1 MTNRTGGTGYQP
13 DPRRV
18 VGDYFRLERWEL
30 PPPDGVDA
38 PSEFGGRVPV
48 DTHQRGPAGGLVTG
62 GLLSCLDN
70 LGGFTAGIA
79 VLPEWVVTT
88 SMMVT
93 IADLAHRGPLRLH
106 ARVLRR
112 GRKAVVTAIDV
123 FDEGAEDRAVAVAT
137 MTCSVL
143 DPGPRDVEFE
153 RPFSI
158 PMAPPDPHARPPLDF
173 FCIEPA
179 TLEPETGE
187 LASGEPGT
195 GPITRLG
202 LEEHL
207 RNPWGILHGGAVAM
221 LAEVGACRAAE
232 AAGVATSGRVT
243 AGDTVLHYLFP
254 ARVGPVEAR
263 CEVLGARDG
272 RAVVRVAIHDVG
284 AEDRLVSVGSLTVV
298 SV

>member
-1 MTNRTGGTGYQP
+1 VKQAAKPAGYEP

-18 VGDYFRLERWEL
+18 VGDYFRLERWEI

-48 DTHQRGPAGGLVTG
+48 DAHQRGPGGGLVTG
-62 GLLSCLDN
+62 GLLSSLDN

-93 IADLAHRGPLRLH
+93 FSDLSHRGPLRLH

-112 GRKAVVTAIDV
+112 GRKAVVTALDV
-123 FDEGAEDRAVAVAT
+123 LDEGADDRAVAVAT

-143 DPGPRDVEFE
+143 DPGSRDLEFE

-158 PMAPPDPHARPPLDF
+158 PMAPPDPLARPPLEF
-173 FCIEPA
+173 FGI
-179 TLEPETGE
+179 
-187 LASGEPGT
+187 EPGT

-221 LAEVGACRAAE
+221 LAEVGACRAVD
-232 AAGVATSGRVT
+232 AARARTSRGPL
-243 AGDTVLHYLFP
+243 AAADTVLHYLFP
-254 ARVGPVEAR
+254 AKVGPVEAR
-263 CEVLGARDG
+263 CEVLGEREG
-272 RAVVRVAIHDVG
+272 HAVVRVAIHDVG
-284 AEDRLVSVGSLTVV
+284 AEERLVTVGSVTVV
-298 SV
+298 AV

>member
-1 MTNRTGGTGYQP
+1 MTHVANSTGYVP

-18 VGDYFRLERWEL
+18 VGDYFRLERWEI
-30 PPPDGVDA
+30 PPPAGVDA

-48 DTHQRGPAGGLVTG
+48 DAHQRGPGGGLVTG
-62 GLLSCLDN
+62 GLLTSLDN

-93 IADLAHRGPLRLH
+93 VSDLSHRGPLRLH

-112 GRKAVVTAIDV
+112 GRKAVVAGIDV
-123 FDEGAEDRAVAVAT
+123 VDEGADDRAVAVAT

-143 DPGPRDVEFE
+143 DPGPRDLEFE

-158 PMAPPDPHARPPLDF
+158 PMAPPDPLARPPLEF
-173 FCIEPA
+173 FGI
-179 TLEPETGE
+179 
-187 LASGEPGT
+187 EPGT

-221 LAEVGACRAAE
+221 LAEVGACRAVEGERVGASGSRV
-232 AAGVATSGRVT
+232 AAS
-243 AGDTVLHYLFP
+243 DTVLHYLYP
-254 ARVGPVEAR
+254 AKIGPVEAR
-263 CEVLGARDG
+263 CEVLGAGEG
-272 RAVVRVAIHDVG
+272 RGVVRVAIHDVG
-284 AEDRLVSVGSLTVV
+284 AEDRLVTVGAVTVV
-298 SV
+298 TV

>member
-1 MTNRTGGTGYQP
+1 MTHVANSTGYVP

-18 VGDYFRLERWEL
+18 VGDYFRLERWEI
-30 PPPDGVDA
+30 PPPAGVDG

-48 DTHQRGPAGGLVTG
+48 DADQRGPGGGLVTG
-62 GLLSCLDN
+62 GLLTSLDN

-93 IADLAHRGPLRLH
+93 VSDLSHRGPLRLH

-112 GRKAVVTAIDV
+112 GRKAVVAGIDV
-123 FDEGAEDRAVAVAT
+123 VDEGADDRAVAVAT

-143 DPGPRDVEFE
+143 DPGPRDLEFE

-158 PMAPPDPHARPPLDF
+158 PMAPPDPLARPPLEF
-173 FCIEPA
+173 FGI
-179 TLEPETGE
+179 
-187 LASGEPGT
+187 EPGT

-232 AAGVATSGRVT
+232 GERVGASGSRVAAS
-243 AGDTVLHYLFP
+243 DTVLHYLYP
-254 ARVGPVEAR
+254 AKIGPVEAR
-263 CEVLGARDG
+263 CEVLGAREG
-272 RAVVRVAIHDVG
+272 RGVVRVAIHDVG
-284 AEDRLVSVGSLTVV
+284 AEDRLVTVGAVTVV
-298 SV
+298 TV

>member
-1 MTNRTGGTGYQP
+1 MADRTGYRP

-18 VGDYFRLERWEL
+18 VGDYFRLERWEI

-38 PSEFGGRVPV
+38 PSEFGGRIPV
-48 DTHQRGPAGGLVTG
+48 DPHQRGHAGGIVTG
-62 GLLSCLDN
+62 GLLSSLDN

-93 IADLAHRGPLRLH
+93 FADLSHRGPLRLH

-112 GRKAVVTAIDV
+112 GRKAVVTGIDV
-123 FDEGAEDRAVAVAT
+123 VDEGADDRAVAVAT

-143 DPGPRDVEFE
+143 DPGTRDLEFE

-158 PMAPPDPHARPPLDF
+158 PMAPPDPLARPPLEF
-173 FCIEPA
+173 FAI
-179 TLEPETGE
+179 
-187 LASGEPGT
+187 EPGT
-195 GPITRLG
+195 GPITRLR

-221 LAEVGACRAAE
+221 LADVGACRAVE
-232 AAGVATSGRVT
+232 ASREGGSEGRVA

-263 CEVLGARDG
+263 CEVLGSSDG
-272 RAVVRVAIHDVG
+272 RSLVRVAIHDVG
-284 AEDRLVSVGSLTVV
+284 AEDRLVTVGSITVV
-298 SV
+298 PV